1 MKKNAFSGLGF
12 VCFIFIFGI
21 ITFITM
27 EYYHIFTIKESVDTE
42 ISRALNIS
50 VDTAMQDIDW
60 IQRKS
65 VMNTDIAEEE
75 FEKYLKNDMRL
86 NNSYE
91 RYDAN
96 GEFMYQ
102 IIIDEEDIQESP
114 ARYTVRGR
122 IRLQPV
128 TVRSI
133 LPDRFDIPFE
143 QSSRNTRYDD

>member
-1 MKKNAFSGLGF
+1 MKKSAFSGIGF
-12 VCFIFIFGI
+12 ICFIFIFGI

-27 EYYHIFTIKESVDTE
+27 EYYHIFTVKESIDTE

-60 IQRKS
+60 IQHNS
-65 VMNTDIAEEE
+65 VMNTDIAESE
-75 FEKYLKNDMRL
+75 FEKYLKNDMGL
-86 NNSYE
+86 NNNYE
-91 RYDAN
+91 KYDAN
-96 GEFMYQ
+96 GEFQYQ
-102 IIIDEEDIQESP
+102 IIIDSENVQRSP
-114 ARYTVRGR
+114 AKYTVSGR

-133 LPDRFDIPFE
+133 LPNRFDIPFS